1 MRIVASPI
9 CFDGGDLKIELLTVG
24 ELDDFGAA
32 RVRSP
37 SVALETRWCASA
49 RVSCG
54 RASLPTLSGR
64 RSCPDAVASCAG
76 SGKARSRLL
85 QGRDSLGDELHRPFT
100 QPIRAEPRVCCQVRP
115 RK

>member
-1 MRIVASPI
+1 MRTVASPI

-54 RASLPTLSGR
+54 RASLPTLLGQALLPGR
-64 RSCPDAVASCAG
+64 RPLRAG
-76 SGKARSRLL
+76 SAHQALALL

-100 QPIRAEPRVCCQVRP
+100 QPIQGGAARAAR
-115 RK
+115 